1 MMSKTQ
7 NTTEPGL
14 SSDLVGWMPETSGRG
29 TLTLLTSCLATITLC
44 TWIVIHP
51 RICKRKKHRLLHKLA
66 LWLKTIFAPEFIAV
80 EAAQEWTQARKVAKQ
95 GSVKTNGELG
105 IVQAFYISMFGLQYR
120 TSHGTKVIWPNQFL
134 WLLEQGLLDWQDH
147 KNWGLSVE
155 AIKDKSNSDTTGKL
169 FAASQVVWF
178 VAQSVMRVVH
188 DLPLSPLETM
198 TLSYVPLFAVTYFYW
213 WTKPRDIEM
222 PSEVYLPEMTPEQ
235 AKVFDSLALDDQFD
249 NEGTSEQESIWG
261 IWALTPRLFE
271 KEASD
276 RAHKSKKQE
285 QHLEERHIIHNVI
298 PSSATKYVCLE
309 PVEPREE
316 QETVLAHWDPELY
329 HSRILWPLCCLAGVS
344 FPALHL
350 ISWNSTFPTLIETWL
365 WRTATIASMVSMLL
379 FMQFERLVVKWCDPW
394 TIVKILLPSTYMV
407 GRLVLL
413 VGTFA
418 ALRAMDSAVYET
430 YTTSA
435 YWLHIVK

>member
-1 MMSKTQ
+1 MSKTQ

-14 SSDLVGWMPETSGRG
+14 SSDLVGWTPETSGRG
-29 TLTLLTSCLATITLC
+29 TLTLLTSCLATIMLC

-51 RICKRKKHRLLHKLA
+51 RICKRKKHRPLHKLA
-66 LWLKTIFAPEFIAV
+66 LWLKTIIAPEFIAV

-95 GSVKTNGELG
+95 SSVKTNGELG
-105 IVQAFYISMFGLQYR
+105 IVQAFYIGMFGLQYR
-120 TSHGTKVIWPNQFL
+120 TAHGTKVIWPNQFL

-188 DLPLSPLETM
+188 DLPLSPLESM
-198 TLSYVPLFAVTYFYW
+198 TLSYVPLFSVTYFYW

-222 PSEVYLPEMTPEQ
+222 PSEICLPEMTPGQ
-235 AKVFDSLALDDQFD
+235 AKVFDSLALDDRFD
-249 NEGTSEQESIWG
+249 NEGTSEQESIWS

-285 QHLEERHIIHNVI
+285 QHLEERLITHSALSV
-298 PSSATKYVCLE
+298 SATGYVCLG
-309 PVEPREE
+309 PVEPRAE
-316 QETVLAHWDPELY
+316 QVTVLAHWDPELY
-329 HSRILWPLCCLAGVS
+329 RSRILWPLCCLAGVS

-350 ISWNSTFPTLIETWL
+350 ISWNTAFPTLIETWL
-365 WRTATIASMVSMLL
+365 WRTATIALMVSMLL
-379 FMQFERLVVKWCDPW
+379 FMQFERLVVNWCDPW

-430 YTTSA
+430 YTASA
-435 YWLHIVK
+435 YWLHIIK